1 MNERALLVVALL
13 PILAACGSKAAGT
26 DSNDAGPTCSCPTDI
41 TVACTGELT
50 PVKLAVPT
58 TVCGN
63 AADAKD
69 DAPAKGFLVGRAT
82 VTYTAVHTA
91 SCSTHVTVTDKTP
104 PTLACSTLPAQILS
118 TPGGSVVPPTP
129 AATDLCSSKVT
140 VTAEPATLTATAAVT
155 YTATDASG
163 NKSACK
169 TTVTVENGFPAVGLR
184 LAHAAIETSGA
195 TSAIVLWDTPSGS
208 DVDTYRVERGPA
220 MTGPWTTL
228 ATVPVA
234 TTMYSDP
241 SIGGM
246 VAYYRVV
253 STVKGAV
260 GGATDPIRVLAITAS
275 QYNLGVE
282 PVPGL
287 DMPANAAAGTPETMS
302 VPIDGYVRYPTNLT
316 SGPYPLALLL
326 HGNHGNCR
334 PPDWDSTGTNPN
346 LDDDC
351 VISNTNACPAGYTP
365 TPNAE
370 GLLSL
375 GETLSARGYV
385 VASVDANAINCRE
398 DTTDGGYIGARSELL
413 IQHLRQWEIW
423 ATAGAAPFGS
433 MFAAH
438 VDMGHVVLFGH
449 SRGAEAVAEV
459 PQTFAT
465 APNVAGI
472 TLAAVFAL
480 APTNFDDPQP
490 GSLPYGTLVPT
501 CDGDVF
507 TYTGVQLY
515 DRRFLVGAAKGSGV
529 QFFMNHADHDHFNTE
544 WVFDDNGL
552 YGILTCDEG
561 QVDVAA
567 MQPRVLEVLVG
578 TWVDSIVPAGAALE
592 PWMHAVGDVPPSIAA
607 YAGGTFPLDLRRS
620 YTSTSVMEIDNFES
634 GSLTEDLLGGAYS
647 SMGGFADGTPAVCT
661 GISSAPC
668 NPVYMADYGGS
679 GVTFGWPHYNELAP
693 PPQRSAVAL
702 DWSSGTGVLVANLAA
717 GSGTFDASA
726 YAALSLRVASRPATT
741 NTDAIGGAVDLE
753 IAIVDASGH
762 RASSLASA
770 VATVPNLYT
779 SAYPRAVLQ
788 TVRLA
793 LPGLASSSTP
803 AVDLKNLTSIELATA
818 APGQTT
824 GSVLVTDVEF
834 AQ

>member
-1 MNERALLVVALL
+1 MMKRAITFLSLGLAS
-13 PILAACGSKAAGT
+13 LAASCGSKPPTAAEE
-26 DSNDAGPTCSCPTDI
+26 PTCSCPADT

-50 PVKLAVPT
+50 TVKLPAAR
-58 TVCGN
+58 TVCGPTVATDN
-63 AADAKD
+63 
-69 DAPAKGFLVGRAT
+69 APAKGFPIGTTT
-82 VTYTAVHTA
+82 VLYSTTPTA
-91 SCSTHVTVTDKTP
+91 SCSTRVTVTDKSP
-104 PTLACSTLPAQILS
+104 PTLACDALPAQVLS

-129 AATDLCSSKVT
+129 KATDACSPKVT
-140 VTAEPATLTATAAVT
+140 VTATPATLTSTTTVT
-155 YTATDASG
+155 YTATDSNG
-163 NKSACK
+163 NKSSCK
-169 TTVTVENGFPAVGLR
+169 ASITVENAFPAVGLR
-184 LAHAAIETSGA
+184 LAHAAIETSGV
-195 TSAIVLWDTPSGS
+195 TSAVVLWDTPSGS
-208 DVDTYRVERGPA
+208 DVDTYQVERA
-220 MTGPWTTL
+220 AATTGPWTVL

-241 SIGGM
+241 SIGGT
-246 VAYYRVV
+246 VAYYRLI
-253 STVKGAV
+253 SMVKGKA
-260 GGATDPIRVLAITAS
+260 GGTSDAIRVLAITAS
-275 QYNLGVE
+275 TYDLGVL

-287 DMPANAAAGTPETMS
+287 DMPANVAAGTPETMS
-302 VPIDGYVRYPTNLT
+302 APIDGYVRYPTDLAG
-316 SGPYPLALLL
+316 GPFPLALLL

-346 LDDDC
+346 LDDAC
-351 VISNTNACPAGYTP
+351 VISNTNACPTGYTP

-370 GLLSL
+370 GLLTL

-423 ATAGAAPFGS
+423 ATTGAAPFAS
-433 MFAAH
+433 MFSGH

-465 APNVAGI
+465 STDIAGI
-472 TLAAVFAL
+472 TLAAIFSL

-490 GSLPYGTLVPT
+490 GSLPFATLVPT

-515 DRRFLVGAAKGSGV
+515 DRRFLVGVTKGSGV

-578 TWVDSIVPAGAALE
+578 TWVDEIVPAGAALE
-592 PWMHAVGDVPPSIAA
+592 PWLHAVGDVPPSIAA
-607 YAGGTFPLDLRRS
+607 YADGMFPLDLRRS
-620 YTSTSVMEIDNFES
+620 YSSTSVVEIDNFQS
-634 GSLTEDLLGGAYS
+634 GSLTEDLLGGTYS
-647 SMGGFADGTPAVCT
+647 SMGGFADSTPAVCT
-661 GISSAPC
+661 GVSSAPC
-668 NPVYMADYGGS
+668 NPIYMADYGGNET
-679 GVTFGWPHYNELAP
+679 TFGWPHSNSLDS

-702 DWSSGTGVLVANLAA
+702 DWSSGTGVLVAKLAA
-717 GSGTFDASA
+717 GTGTFDASA
-726 YAALSLRVASRPATT
+726 YSSLSLRVASRPAPT
-741 NTDAIGGAVDLE
+741 NTDATGAPVDFE
-753 IAIVDASGH
+753 ITIVDASGH
-762 RASSLASA
+762 HGSSLASA
-770 VATVPNLYT
+770 VTTVPNLYT

-793 LPGLASSSTP
+793 LAGLASKSTP
-803 AVDLKNLTSIELATA
+803 AVDLKNLTSIELATS
-818 APGQTT
+818 APGQAS
-824 GSVLVTDVEF
+824 GSILVTDVEF